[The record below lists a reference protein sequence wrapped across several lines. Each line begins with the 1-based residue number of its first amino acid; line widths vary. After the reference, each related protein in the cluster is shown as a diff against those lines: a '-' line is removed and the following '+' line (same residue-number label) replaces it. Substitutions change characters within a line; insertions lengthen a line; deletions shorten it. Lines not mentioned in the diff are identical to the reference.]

1 MIRTDPSIPL
11 QFSDISPLGIPYEV
25 LAVITIA
32 VVAAIYFFFR
42 TSVEGMPV
50 YVKWVTETGVT
61 FRFKAKED
69 LRGVFLYIKGAG
81 GKVIETVKKVG
92 IPMDVSDIAEKDMKA
107 YLVKFSDETKK
118 VYLTVRPSK
127 MKNYREYTVIE
138 GTGQTV
144 DWKTKKT
151 DVDPAD
157 QGNTALMQEESSG
170 FKKVL
175 KDLEEGG
182 KTFADVV
189 MGWVPGIGIGFGLT
203 FVILLLFGRLH

>member
-1 MIRTDPSIPL
+1 
-11 QFSDISPLGIPYEV
+11 V
-25 LAVITIA
+25 
-32 VVAAIYFFFR
+32 VVAALFAIYLFFR

-50 YVKWVTETGVT
+50 YVKWVTKTGVT

-69 LRGVFLYIKGAG
+69 LRGVFLYIKGGG
-81 GKVIETVKKVG
+81 GKVIETIKKVG
-92 IPMDVSDIAEKDMKA
+92 IPLEVAEIAEKDMKA
-107 YLVKFSDETKK
+107 YLVKFADDKKK

-144 DWKTKKT
+144 DWKDKAK
-151 DVDPAD
+151 DIDPKE

-182 KTFADVV
+182 RTFMDTV
-189 MGWVPGIGIGFGLT
+189 MSWIPGIGIGVAVAFVLGALT
-203 FVILLLFGRLH
+203 GHPL